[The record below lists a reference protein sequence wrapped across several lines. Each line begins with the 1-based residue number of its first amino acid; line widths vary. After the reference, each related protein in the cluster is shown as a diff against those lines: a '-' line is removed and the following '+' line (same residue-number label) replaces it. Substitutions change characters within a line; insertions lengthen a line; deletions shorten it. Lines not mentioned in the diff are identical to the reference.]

1 VGPRAV
7 PVVKQA
13 VREVHHGQAAAT
25 AARALDA
32 DGPAAVRALLSNADA
47 GEGLRPNALRPRH
60 AVPAV
65 P

>member
-1 VGPRAV
+1 
-7 PVVKQA
+7 
-13 VREVHHGQAAAT
+13 
-25 AARALDA
+25 
-32 DGPAAVRALLSNADA
+32 LSNADA